1 MSEST
6 IILCVERKLISH
18 TNITIMLDPRK
29 QVKVGFNL
37 DEHSS
42 QETLEFLLYISA
54 VCILI
59 VVSPALFLATNSY
72 LILSAA
78 LFAGLT
84 DLAMS
89 QIIPERMDFD
99 QEDQD

>member
-1 MSEST
+1 
-6 IILCVERKLISH
+6 
-18 TNITIMLDPRK
+18 MLDPRK

-37 DEHSS
+37 DEQSS
-42 QETLEFLLYISA
+42 QETLEFLLYVSA
-54 VCILI
+54 VCILT

-89 QIIPERMDFD
+89 QIIPERMEFNR
-99 QEDQD
+99 EDQD